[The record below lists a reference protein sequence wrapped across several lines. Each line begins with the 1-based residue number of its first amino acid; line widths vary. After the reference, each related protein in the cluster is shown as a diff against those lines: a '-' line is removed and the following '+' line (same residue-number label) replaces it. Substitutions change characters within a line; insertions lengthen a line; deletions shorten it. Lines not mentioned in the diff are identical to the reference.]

1 MIQQFHSWLFLQ
13 RKQKRSFEKRDTLQC
28 LLKHCLQQPRHG
40 SNLNVHQQTQMD
52 GADVVFICNGILLS
66 RKKKRVKSCHLQQYG
81 GIQVKDKYDKYD
93 FTYMHNLKSRTN

>member
-1 MIQQFHSWLFLQ
+1 MHCCWECKLGQPLWQAVWTIL
-13 RKQKRSFEKRDTLQC
+13 EKLEVELPYDPAIS
-28 LLKHCLQQPRHG
+28 LLVISP
-40 SNLNVHQQTQMD
+40 NVHQQTQMD

>member
-40 SNLNVHQQTQMD
+40 SNLNVHQQTQTD

-66 RKKKRVKSCHLQQYG
+66 RKKKKSEILPSAAIWRDPSQRQ
-81 GIQVKDKYDKYD
+81 I
-93 FTYMHNLKSRTN
+93 